1 MNYDEKETLPI
12 SRNEF
17 SQLEIFKNIQFEKLA
32 GFLLPCKTSEVEPG
46 TMLISPDSPNVE
58 LIIVLNGQLEV
69 KLESEG
75 GTFTSTIEQGHCAGE
90 MSIFESIPPS
100 AAVYAKEKS
109 KVLLIP
115 SDIARAMLSASH
127 ELCLNFLQI
136 MSQRIRS
143 NNKIVCEEQYHIRR
157 MEEYAKVDPMTGLHN
172 RRWLEEMYTREMTR
186 SNKGNFLL
194 TALMLDIDHFK
205 NVNDTYGH
213 LAGDQVLISVAQTL
227 TRSLRPS
234 DMPVRYGG
242 EEFTV
247 FLPGTS
253 TKNAK
258 MGYTTDTSS

>member
-100 AAVYAKEKS
+100 AAVYAKEK
-109 KVLLIP
+109 
-115 SDIARAMLSASH
+115 ARCSLSPRISH
-127 ELCLNFLQI
+127 ARCFPPRTN
-136 MSQRIRS
+136 
-143 NNKIVCEEQYHIRR
+143 C
-157 MEEYAKVDPMTGLHN
+157 A
-172 RRWLEEMYTREMTR
+172 
-186 SNKGNFLL
+186 
-194 TALMLDIDHFK
+194 
-205 NVNDTYGH
+205 
-213 LAGDQVLISVAQTL
+213 
-227 TRSLRPS
+227 
-234 DMPVRYGG
+234 
-242 EEFTV
+242 
-247 FLPGTS
+247 
-253 TKNAK
+253 
-258 MGYTTDTSS
+258 